1 MSNTKNCC
9 KHINGEP
16 EEKEKLFKTEEFL
29 PYHPTQELIFPPELK
44 LSDKYDQQ
52 YLIIQGNRYYL
63 SILLLLLI
71 LSTTNVAYNSYVGYR
86 LQLSNEL

>member
-1 MSNTKNCC
+1 MVSIIDMHYSEKSLILNYVFLGNSVMSNTKKCC

-29 PYHPTQELIFPPELK
+29 PYHPTQEPIFPPELK

-52 YLIIQGNRYYL
+52 YLIIQGN
-63 SILLLLLI
+63 
-71 LSTTNVAYNSYVGYR
+71 TTF
-86 LQLSNEL
+86 L